1 MEAGAPGAGF
11 PLSRASLRRPAIVSS
26 PFAPR
31 RPTFAPLTL
40 STQFPKRSIPTS
52 PSPRAACCTK
62 NPLPGARSGTA
73 LAGKEILLSLLA
85 ALERKPRPA
94 SVLPSNDRAIFAADD
109 CASRRALFFPLLS
122 LRRPCFAWR
131 LQPCRPSTPP
141 PLRRIVANRAPFAYG
156 LGRAEEGRTTAVGS
170 VWLGGGEAAFPSV
183 MATFIVP
190 FLPSSSSRS
199 GERGRAG
206 GRR

>member
-1 MEAGAPGAGF
+1 MEAGAPGARGLP
-11 PLSRASLRRPAIVSS
+11 PLSRVPAAARNRVESFRAAPTHLRP
-26 PFAPR
+26 PY
-31 RPTFAPLTL
+31 
-40 STQFPKRSIPTS
+40 STQSPKRSIPTS

-85 ALERKPRPA
+85 ALERKPHPA

-131 LQPCRPSTPP
+131 LAPPTLPTLHSTPAS
-141 PLRRIVANRAPFAYG
+141 ANRC
-156 LGRAEEGRTTAVGS
+156 E
-170 VWLGGGEAAFPSV
+170 
-183 MATFIVP
+183 
-190 FLPSSSSRS
+190 
-199 GERGRAG
+199 
-206 GRR
+206 